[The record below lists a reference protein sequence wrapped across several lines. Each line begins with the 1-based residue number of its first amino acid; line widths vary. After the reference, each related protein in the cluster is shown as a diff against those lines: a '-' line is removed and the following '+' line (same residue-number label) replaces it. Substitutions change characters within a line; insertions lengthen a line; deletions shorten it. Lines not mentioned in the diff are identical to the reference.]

1 MAGYISPYFSE
12 KHGIHTKAEYVQFL
26 KNHISNQAKENNKT
40 MNRYFNYAYN
50 YKSSSIVYRNTL
62 EKDKCESGCVRLVR
76 LLAAE
81 YFGIPTEEVTYDQ
94 MMEFLSLDLDN
105 VSYNKE
111 FQSMNLY
118 FAEPRITNRTF
129 TLQMTPKDKDAHCAN
144 DFANIYYND
153 ILPVLRD
160 DVTCLCRLLDMSI
173 TDSKF
178 TMKLLLRNVT
188 KADEMRFTDILRA
201 RLDKHRE
208 KFTRGFESHECGE
221 LHV

>member
-40 MNRYFNYAYN
+40 MNRY
-50 YKSSSIVYRNTL
+50 RNTL
-62 EKDKCESGCVRLVR
+62 EKVKCESGCVRLVR

-81 YFGIPTEEVTYDQ
+81 YFDIPMEEVTYDK

-105 VSYNKE
+105 VSYEKE
-111 FQSMNLY
+111 FQNMNLY

-201 RLDKHRE
+201 RLNKHRE
-208 KFTRGFESHECGE
+208 KFTRGFESRECGE